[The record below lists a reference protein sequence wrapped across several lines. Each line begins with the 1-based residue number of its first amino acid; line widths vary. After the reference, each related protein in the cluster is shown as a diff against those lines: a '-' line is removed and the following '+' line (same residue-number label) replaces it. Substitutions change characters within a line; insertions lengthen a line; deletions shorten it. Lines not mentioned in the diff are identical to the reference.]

1 MSYINIG
8 IVLINETTREKK
20 EFKSINAA
28 AKFLQTN
35 FQSVQRA
42 AIANGLR
49 GGWRVFENA
58 ESIRKHIK
66 VLEDQLKVVENR

>member
-8 IVLINETTREKK
+8 IVLVNEETGEKK

-28 AKFLQTN
+28 ARFLQTN

-42 AIANGLR
+42 AIANGVR
-49 GGWRVFENA
+49 SGWRVFENA
-58 ESIRKHIK
+58 ASIRKHIK
-66 VLEDQLKVVENR
+66 VLEDQLKIVENR

>member
-1 MSYINIG
+1 MSYLNIG

-42 AIANGLR
+42 
-49 GGWRVFENA
+49 
-58 ESIRKHIK
+58 
-66 VLEDQLKVVENR
+66 

>member
-8 IVLINETTREKK
+8 IVLVNEETGEKK

-28 AKFLQTN
+28 ARFLQTN

-66 VLEDQLKVVENR
+66 VLEDQLKVVES